1 MDRIA
6 SRLIET
12 NDSWKKLNC
21 SIEFFLN
28 ELKKSESMFLVLVG
42 GGLAERCNIMCFV
55 VLETCQV
62 DNYYTIINDISKQ
75 FSKPKTNV

>member
-1 MDRIA
+1 
-6 SRLIET
+6 
-12 NDSWKKLNC
+12 
-21 SIEFFLN
+21 
-28 ELKKSESMFLVLVG
+28 MFLVLVG

-62 DNYYTIINDISKQ
+62 DNYHTIINDISKQ

>member
-1 MDRIA
+1 MFHRV
-6 SRLIET
+6 
-12 NDSWKKLNC
+12 
-21 SIEFFLN
+21 FLN

-62 DNYYTIINDISKQ
+62 DNYHTIINDISKQ